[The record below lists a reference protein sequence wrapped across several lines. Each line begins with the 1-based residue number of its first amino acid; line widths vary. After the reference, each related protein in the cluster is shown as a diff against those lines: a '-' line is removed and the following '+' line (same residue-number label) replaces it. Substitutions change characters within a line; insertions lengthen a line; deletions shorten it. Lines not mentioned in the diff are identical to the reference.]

1 MTPANAPTSRSPS
14 IAMLTTPTRS
24 EITPESEPKISG
36 VEIATVETRVEVSV
50 TAPVESEP
58 A

>member
-1 MTPANAPTSRSPS
+1 MTPAKAPTRRSPS

-24 EITPESEPKISG
+24 ETTPEREPNMSG
-36 VEIATVETRVEVSV
+36 VEIATVDTSVEVRV
-50 TAPVESEP
+50 TTPVEPEP

>member
-1 MTPANAPTSRSPS
+1 
-14 IAMLTTPTRS
+14 MLTTPTRS

>member
-1 MTPANAPTSRSPS
+1 MTPANAPTRRSPS

-24 EITPESEPKISG
+24 EITPERDPKMSG
-36 VEIATVETRVEVSV
+36 VEIATVDTRVEVRV
-50 TAPVESEP
+50 TTPVDPEP

>member
-1 MTPANAPTSRSPS
+1 MTPAKAPTRRSPS

-24 EITPESEPKISG
+24 EITPEREPKMSG
-36 VEIATVETRVEVSV
+36 VEIATVDTRVEVSV
-50 TAPVESEP
+50 TTPDDPEP